1 MEGGRDERID
11 NRNSKETEN
20 EERCC
25 WLAMVGLHTEAIELY
40 RHDVQVALAVFRL
53 RSINNTKI

>member
-1 MEGGRDERID
+1 MGGWMEGGRDERID

-40 RHDVQVALAVFRL
+40 RHDV
-53 RSINNTKI
+53 